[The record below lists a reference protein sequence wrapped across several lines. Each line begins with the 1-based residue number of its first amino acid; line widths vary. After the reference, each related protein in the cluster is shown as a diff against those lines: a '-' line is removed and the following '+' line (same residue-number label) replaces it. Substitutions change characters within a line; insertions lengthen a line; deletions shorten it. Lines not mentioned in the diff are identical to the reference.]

1 MSDQFILKHIYQIS
15 PERLQKAVCGL
26 ADGTFHVYV
35 TQRGSEHAQGEHA
48 QGEHVAG
55 SVINGDGREYT
66 VQIGDGFLSCACAD
80 FVHRQVPCKH
90 LLAFALRILQVE
102 EGVQEEPGQRPVN
115 LKLRRARSSDE
126 LARDRAPRRLPALPY
141 DELPY

>member
-1 MSDQFILKHIYQIS
+1 MK
-15 PERLQKAVCGL
+15 
-26 ADGTFHVYV
+26 
-35 TQRGSEHAQGEHA
+35 
-48 QGEHVAG
+48 G
-55 SVINGDGREYT
+55 SVINRDGKEYACS
-66 VQIGDGFLSCACAD
+66 IGDGFLSCACAD

-102 EGVQEEPGQRPVN
+102 EGVQEEPEQRPVN

>member
-1 MSDQFILKHIYQIS
+1 MSHDFILRHVYDVS

-26 ADGTFHVYV
+26 ADGSYHVYV
-35 TQRGSEHAQGEHA
+35 TERDS
-48 QGEHVAG
+48 EHVAG
-55 SVINGDGREYT
+55 SVINGDGREYA
-66 VQIGDGFLSCACAD
+66 VSVGEGFISCECPDCSYRKAI
-80 FVHRQVPCKH
+80 CKH
-90 LLAFALRILQVE
+90 LLAMALQVLRA
-102 EGVQEEPGQRPVN
+102 EGVVQEEPEQRPVN